1 MSIILGIDFGTSGV
15 RVGAFDLVRKEF
27 VRIAEA
33 GYPTS
38 YPHPGWAEQQPEDWW
53 SAFQQALNSLFSDPQ
68 CREADALTVVT
79 TSSTVVIADEK
90 GGPLRPAILW
100 MDARAEAESAFTAT
114 ISHPVLKFSGGSDA
128 VEWLIPKAM
137 WLSRHEPGTYHAAD
151 RIVEALDY
159 INFRLTGC
167 WVGSRLNATCK
178 WNYNPIEERYYP
190 ELFAAFGIPEIQNK
204 LPSPILPVGA
214 PIGEVR
220 VEVAA
225 ALGFTKRPLVVQ
237 GGIDAHTAMLGAG
250 TTRPGDLLITGG
262 TSVVHLTHS
271 LTPPYIKGIWG
282 PYPSALLDDH
292 WLIEG
297 GQVSG
302 GSILTWL
309 TDRIFGLD
317 APGHQALIQE
327 AAKLD
332 PCANGLLTLDYWMG
346 NRTPYR
352 DAKLR
357 GSILGLSL
365 FHDRISLYRSAV
377 EAIAL
382 GTKNVLDTFETQ
394 GLSCDRIVVAGG
406 IRSNP
411 LWLEVIVD
419 AIGKPVC
426 LTHETN
432 LSILAGAVA
441 GSFALGHFPSLEQAS
456 TEIVSYSEVLEPD
469 LKKHQCYTELLD
481 LYRRATECL
490 TPVLH
495 ELSSSCAV
503 SRLPAL

>member
-1 MSIILGIDFGTSGV
+1 MSLILGIDFGTSGV
-15 RVGAFDLVRKEF
+15 RAGVFDIEQKECL
-27 VRIAEA
+27 RIAEA

-38 YPHPGWAEQQPEDWW
+38 YPRPGWAEQQPETWW
-53 SAFQQALNSLFSDPQ
+53 SALKQALNSLFADLE
-68 CREADALTVVT
+68 CREIAALTVVT
-79 TSSTVVIADEK
+79 TSSTVVITDQK
-90 GGPLRPAILW
+90 GTSLRPAILW
-100 MDARAEAESAFTAT
+100 MDARADAESAFTAT
-114 ISHPVLKFSGGSDA
+114 IDHPVLKYSGGSDA

-137 WLSRHEPGTYHAAD
+137 WLSRHEPAIYQKAD

-159 INFRLTGC
+159 INFRLTGR

-178 WNYNPIEERYYP
+178 WNYNPLEQRYYP
-190 ELFAAFGIPEIQNK
+190 ELFEAFGIPEIQRK
-204 LPSPILPVGA
+204 LPSTILPVGT
-214 PIGEVR
+214 PIDR
-220 VEVAA
+220 VNARVASE
-225 ALGFTKRPLVVQ
+225 LGFTNRPLVVQ
-237 GGIDAHTAMLGAG
+237 GGIDAHTAMLGAA

-271 LTPPYIKGIWG
+271 LEAPFIKGIWG

-302 GSILTWL
+302 GSILSWL
-309 TDRIFGLD
+309 AERIFGLD
-317 APGHQALIQE
+317 GPGHQALIQE
-327 AAKLD
+327 AAKRD
-332 PCANGLLTLDYWMG
+332 PCADGLLTLDYWMG

-352 DAKLR
+352 DANLR

-365 FHDRISLYRSAV
+365 FHDRSSLYRSAI

-382 GTKNVLDTFETQ
+382 GTKNVVDSFETQ
-394 GLSCDRIVVAGG
+394 GLPCDRIVVAGG
-406 IRSNP
+406 IRSNS

-419 AIGKPVC
+419 TIGKPVC

-441 GSFALGHFPSLEQAS
+441 GAFALGHYDSLEDAS
-456 TEIVSYSEVLEPD
+456 TDIVRYSEVLQPNLE
-469 LKKHQCYTELLD
+469 KHQRYAQMLD

-495 ELSSSCAV
+495 ELASSCGV
-503 SRLPAL
+503 PSLPAP